1 MSEPVESRP
10 RSHRPSPQISRGGLT
25 DKDDKVRAPTSQP
38 EGAAT
43 RLLAAATISALGD
56 GMRTSLLPL
65 FATAQDG
72 VSGAGVVLAA
82 GYLPWLIFGLLAG
95 AVADRV
101 NRAKAMIVVD
111 SVRAFAMTAFAVS
124 LVAGTPPLAVTALLA
139 FALGSAE
146 TLFDNAA
153 VALLPNV
160 ASADRLPSLNA
171 RMYTAQTMGVSLIG
185 PALGGLLYTFGPSIP
200 MFLDAASFLLAAIL
214 VRPLLAHRSP
224 SSDAGAQVWAG
235 VRHETVVGLSWL
247 MRHRSM
253 RALTVLYAVL
263 GCVSGTLLA
272 VLPTYAHDRLGL
284 GGSGYGLLLSCFGL
298 GTLSGG
304 MTAGSTVRAFRA
316 GRTLVVCAGTTTL
329 VFVGL
334 AFSSQLLEAALCMV
348 LLGVVVAT
356 WTVVTV
362 TLRQRLVPNG
372 ILGRVA
378 SAFRVSGLALTVVGA
393 SVAGPAVA
401 YLGLKGTL
409 EGAAFAVAACAL
421 VSAPSVAPLS
431 IDAQPDT
438 GGLTTAEG

>member
-1 MSEPVESRP
+1 M
-10 RSHRPSPQISRGGLT
+10 
-25 DKDDKVRAPTSQP
+25 RAPTSHP

-43 RLLAAATISALGD
+43 RLLAVATVSALGD

-111 SVRAFAMTAFAVS
+111 AVRAFAMTAFAGS

-185 PALGGLLYTFGPSIP
+185 PALGGLLYTLGPSIP

-214 VRPLLAHRSP
+214 VRPLLAHRPP
-224 SSDAGAQVWAG
+224 SSDAGAPVWAG
-235 VRHETVVGLSWL
+235 VRQETVVGLSWL

-263 GCVSGTLLA
+263 GCVSGMLLA

-304 MTAGSTVRAFRA
+304 MTAGRTVRAFRA

-334 AFSSQLLEAALCMV
+334 AFSSQVLEAALCMI

-362 TLRQRLVPNG
+362 TLRQRLVPNSM
-372 ILGRVA
+372 LGRVA

-393 SVAGPAVA
+393 SVAGPAVV
-401 YLGLKGTL
+401 YLGFEGTL

-438 GGLTTAEG
+438 RGLTTAEG

>member
-1 MSEPVESRP
+1 MSARAT
-10 RSHRPSPQISRGGLT
+10 SH
-25 DKDDKVRAPTSQP
+25 P

-43 RLLAAATISALGD
+43 RLLAAATVSALGD

-72 VSGAGVVLAA
+72 VPGAGIVLAA

-95 AVADRV
+95 SVADRI

-111 SVRAFAMTAFAVS
+111 SVRAFAMTAFAVA
-124 LVAGTPPLAVTALLA
+124 VVTGTPPLAVTALLA

-153 VALLPNV
+153 VALLPTV
-160 ASADRLPSLNA
+160 TPADQLPSLNG
-171 RMYTAQTMGVSLIG
+171 RMYTAQTMCVSLLG

-214 VRPLLAHRSP
+214 VRPLLAHRCP
-224 SSDAGAQVWAG
+224 SSDAERAAWAG

-247 MRHRSM
+247 LRHRSM

-272 VLPTYAHDRLGL
+272 LLPTYAHDRLGL
-284 GGSGYGLLLSCFGL
+284 GASGYGLLLSCFGL

-304 MTAGSTVRAFRA
+304 MTAGRTVKAFRA
-316 GRTLVVCAGTTTL
+316 GRTLVVCASTTTL

-334 AFSSQLLEAALCMV
+334 AFSTQLLEAGLCMV

-362 TLRQRLVPNG
+362 TLRQRLVPNNM
-372 ILGRVA
+372 LGRVA

-393 SVAGPAVA
+393 AVAGPAVA
-401 YLGLKGTL
+401 SLGFEGTL
-409 EGAAFAVAACAL
+409 DVAAVAVAACSLAL
-421 VSAPSVAPLS
+421 APSVVPLS
-431 IDAQPDT
+431 IDA
-438 GGLTTAEG
+438 

>member
-1 MSEPVESRP
+1 M
-10 RSHRPSPQISRGGLT
+10 
-25 DKDDKVRAPTSQP
+25 RAPTSHP
-38 EGAAT
+38 EGAAA

-65 FATAQDG
+65 FATAHDG

-82 GYLPWLIFGLLAG
+82 GYLPWLIFGLFAG

-124 LVAGTPPLAVTALLA
+124 LVAGTPPLAVIALLA

-185 PALGGLLYTFGPSIP
+185 PALGGLLYTLGPSIP

-214 VRPLLAHRSP
+214 VRPLLAHRPP
-224 SSDAGAQVWAG
+224 SSDAGAPIWAG

-263 GCVSGTLLA
+263 GGVSGTLLA
-272 VLPTYAHDRLGL
+272 VLPTYARDRLGL
-284 GGSGYGLLLSCFGL
+284 GGSGYGLLLSCFGM

-304 MTAGSTVRAFRA
+304 MIAGKVVRSVRA
-316 GRTLVVCAGTTTL
+316 GRTLVGCAGTTTL
-329 VFVGL
+329 VFFGL
-334 AFSSQLLEAALCMV
+334 AFSSRLLEAALCLV

-362 TLRQRLVPNG
+362 TLRQRLVPNSM
-372 ILGRVA
+372 LGRVA

-401 YLGLKGTL
+401 YLGFEGTL
-409 EGAAFAVAACAL
+409 EGAGFAVALCAL
-421 VSAPSVAPLS
+421 VSAHSVAPLS

-438 GGLTTAEG
+438 RGLTTAEG